1 VQVDLEDDRFD
12 ITYDP
17 ARVDVDR
24 LLGVI
29 RRLEYEPRVV
39 ERAHGSGPAVP
50 TRVDVADLPPV
61 LASLFAEARTSGKPV
76 LIAFSGP
83 G

>member
-1 VQVDLEDDRFD
+1 VRVDLKDDRFD

-17 ARVDVDR
+17 SRVGVDR
-24 LLGVI
+24 LLRVI

-39 ERAHGSGPAVP
+39 ERAQGSGPGVP
-50 TRVDVADLPPV
+50 TCVDVADLPPV

-76 LIAFSGP
+76 LLAFSGP